1 MNVSYFILIMMIQIF
16 IYSFFLI
23 FSGQGDGGI
32 DIDGKIISIP
42 FVVQCKYYEYRKIGP
57 ETVRQLEEVLSYKS
71 WDTIGILVI
80 PNRNDFTRGVIEAV
94 NNSLYNILLTDRDN
108 IIIDLLEYTIN
119 ILENGQEELKNNIY
133 LLEDKIEKNR
143 LELELKNRLEK
154 LETNIDKQFSYLFF
168 YLFLIFF
175 ILFFIFFIFFLYI
188 VYIFI
193 FKIKNIN
200 IEFY

>member
-16 IYSFFLI
+16 IYLFFLI
-23 FSGQGDGGI
+23 FSGRGDGGI
-32 DIDGKIISIP
+32 DIDGIIMSIP
-42 FVVQCKYYEYRKIGP
+42 FVVQCKCYEYRKIGP
-57 ETVRQLEEVLSYKS
+57 ETVQQLEGVLSYKS

-108 IIIDLLEYTIN
+108 IIIDLLEYMIN

-175 ILFFIFFIFFLYI
+175 IFFFLYI